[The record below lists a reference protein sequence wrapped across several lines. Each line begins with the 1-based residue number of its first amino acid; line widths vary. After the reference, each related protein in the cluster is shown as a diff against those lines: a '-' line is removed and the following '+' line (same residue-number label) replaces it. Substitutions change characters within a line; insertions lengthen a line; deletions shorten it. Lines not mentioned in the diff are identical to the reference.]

1 MSTITVAK
9 KNGYAAI
16 SADSLSSWDSKD
28 SADYVVNH
36 HKILQVGE
44 NYIAVCGATSL
55 KVVLSDYFSSLDTEI
70 HLGSVGHIFTIWK
83 RLHEVLKDEY
93 FMNPE
98 QDEDDSFESS
108 RMSVLIANRH
118 GIFGVSSH
126 RAVQEFSK
134 FYAYGKGREYALG
147 AMYCL
152 FADKGK
158 TAEEIAR
165 RGVQAA
171 AEFDDSTGLP
181 EISFTVPL
189 SDSAHLR
196 SRSSASRIRP
206 TKAKSTK

>member
-9 KNGYAAI
+9 KNGYVAI
-16 SADSLSSWDSKD
+16 AADSLSSWDSKD
-28 SADYVVNH
+28 SAAYVVNH
-36 HKILQVGE
+36 QKILQIRD

-55 KVVLSDYFSSLDTEI
+55 KVVLSDYFSSLNAEV
-70 HLGSVGHIFTIWK
+70 HLDDVGQIFTVWK
-83 RLHEVLKDEY
+83 RLHEVLRDEY

-134 FYAYGKGREYALG
+134 FYAYGNGREYAMG

-152 FADKGK
+152 FADNGK

-165 RGVQAA
+165 LGVEAA

-181 EISFTVPL
+181 VMSFTVPL
-189 SDSAHLR
+189 SNSARGR
-196 SRSSASRIRP
+196 SRSTAKRIRA
-206 TKAKSTK
+206 TMAKSTK